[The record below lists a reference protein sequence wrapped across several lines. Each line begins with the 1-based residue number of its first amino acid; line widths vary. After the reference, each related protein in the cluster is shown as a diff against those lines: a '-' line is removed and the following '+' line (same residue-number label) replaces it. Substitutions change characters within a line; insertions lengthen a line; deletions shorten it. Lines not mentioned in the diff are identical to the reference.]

1 MSLLKSRL
9 TMTMEELGVLLA
21 LEEEPTVAVDEQAVD
36 SDLLDAGP

>member
-1 MSLLKSRL
+1 MKRL
-9 TMTMEELGVLLA
+9 RTTVEEELGVLLV